1 MYSIIKYIDSVMFS
15 IIISINIRFILNT
28 GNSGI
33 TKQRLK
39 PKTIAPIVLCQI
51 ATETGW
57 SELPNFL
64 NMIERIAPLTPL
76 ANAR

>member
-1 MYSIIKYIDSVMFS
+1 MPIMIN
-15 IIISINIRFILNT
+15 INIRFTVNT

-33 TKQRLK
+33 TKHMLK
-39 PKTIAPIVLCQI
+39 PKTIVPMVLCQM

-64 NMIERIAPLTPL
+64 NMIERIAPLMPL
-76 ANAR
+76 AKAR

>member
-1 MYSIIKYIDSVMFS
+1 MP
-15 IIISINIRFILNT
+15 IIINIKIRFTVNT

-33 TKQRLK
+33 TKQMLK

-64 NMIERIAPLTPL
+64 NMIERIAPFMPL
-76 ANAR
+76 AKAR